1 MVDGGNRE
9 KETCVLSK
17 SIKKAF
23 KENTVVKKKKKLN
36 CTVVENS
43 EKENCQLNE

>member
-1 MVDGGNRE
+1 MLVNSVIYVRRKLPKVVDGGNRE

-23 KENTVVKKKKKLN
+23 KENTVVKKKK
-36 CTVVENS
+36 S
-43 EKENCQLNE
+43 